1 MKMKRAQK
9 RYQKKQIRQY
19 KMKNKYSVKVA
30 EYLFKMEI
38 EL

>member
-19 KMKNKYSVKVA
+19 KIKNKYYVKVA